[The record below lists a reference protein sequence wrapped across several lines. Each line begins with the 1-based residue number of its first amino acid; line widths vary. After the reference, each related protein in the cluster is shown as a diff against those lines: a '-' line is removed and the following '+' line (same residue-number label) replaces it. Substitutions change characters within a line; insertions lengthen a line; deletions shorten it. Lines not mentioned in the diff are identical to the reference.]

1 MELNKAITEIKNILD
16 TWLKDNGFDLTTR
29 FEQDFAYYH
38 NENIIAFG
46 LLTTKRNDECFG
58 NFVEDLGGYRN
69 WGFLNSFFHELG
81 HHETYEDIS
90 DRDYEYGRMVKAYLA
105 DKEELNNYDLYTY
118 FNLPIERA
126 ATEWGVA
133 YINNHIFETF
143 KLMDKVCEIIED
155 IDLNIEIEDGN
166 RI

>member
-38 NENIIAFG
+38 NENVIAFG
-46 LLTTKRNDECFG
+46 LLTTERTEVCFA
-58 NFVEDLGGYRN
+58 NFIDDIGGYN
-69 WGFLNSFFHELG
+69 DLGFLNSFFHELG
-81 HHETYEDIS
+81 HHETYDDIS
-90 DRDYEYGRMVKAYLA
+90 DRDYEYGQMVKAYLA
-105 DKEELNNYDLYTY
+105 DKEELNDYDLYTY

-133 YINNHIFETF
+133 YINDHTPEVSELGQKIR
-143 KLMDKVCEIIED
+143 D
-155 IDLNIEIEDGN
+155 IVLEIEVN
-166 RI
+166 MVRC